1 MIVFDSDW
9 VGHFVCSMTG
19 GTYYQ
24 GSGQG
29 IGLLNK
35 EDALIAGVLYD
46 NFTGQSVQMHVASD
60 GSRRWMNR
68 EYLRVCFDYPFNQ
81 LKVKKVIG
89 LVDSTNQAALD
100 FDHNLGF
107 VTEAII
113 KDAGKFGDMHI
124 LSMTRDQCRFLRA

>member
-1 MIVFDSDW
+1 VIVFDNSRVCHW
-9 VGHFVCSMTG
+9 VAQRTG
-19 GTYYQ
+19 GSYYE

-29 IGLLNK
+29 IGLVR
-35 EDALIAGVLYD
+35 DDRLIAGVLYD
-46 NFTGQSVQMHVASD
+46 DFTGQSVQMHVASD

-68 EYLRVCFDYPFNQ
+68 EFLRISFDYPFNQ

-113 KDAGKFGDMHI
+113 KDAGKHGDMHI
-124 LSMTRDQCRFLRA
+124 LSMTRGQCRFLKE